1 MAKKHS
7 NKLDFDTG
15 WHYDPAPESP
25 ELAKLKDCYDLFID
39 GKFVKPS
46 EWEVLRHDQPFQ
58 SQDPRKSG

>member
-25 ELAKLKDCYDLFID
+25 ELAKLKDSYDLFID
-39 GKFVKPS
+39 GKFVKPTS
-46 EWEVLRHDQPFQ
+46 GKYFDTTSPS
-58 SQDPRKSG
+58 SQKTPRKSG